1 MFSLCESVEF
11 LTWIDLLCLLCSCL
25 NSRIFLAGKI
35 WFCSNEFPLEVISS
49 PALKTFLEQFN
60 FTANWLLAATWAKF
74 LYFWQPA
81 CHFWTGCLLW
91 LATDALHAGR
101 NFNFVT
107 ILVMYPRAG
116 LDPQFPGMW
125 NVSKSYIWG
134 PLLLI
139 ASLRASAARKR
150 ESEINACQ
158 RKFEKC
164 HQNLAKSAAV
174 RLQVRS
180 DQKGQTRII

>member
-11 LTWIDLLCLLCSCL
+11 LTWIDLLCSSL

-35 WFCSNEFPLEVISS
+35 WICSNEFPLEVISS

-81 CHFWTGCLLW
+81 CHFWTGRLLW
-91 LATDALHAGR
+91 LASDALHAGR
-101 NFNFVT
+101 NFIFVT
-107 ILVMYPRAG
+107 ILFVYPRAG

-125 NVSKSYIWG
+125 NVSKITLFEDPCY
-134 PLLLI
+134 
-139 ASLRASAARKR
+139 SLRASAARKR
-150 ESEINACQ
+150 ESEINACH

-164 HQNLAKSAAV
+164 HQNLANYQS
-174 RLQVRS
+174 
-180 DQKGQTRII
+180 